1 MRPGA
6 PPPRPRRA
14 GGGGGGG
21 RGGAAPH
28 DGNYYDL
35 PHIRRAAVRPVRR
48 MRHSEVVLVNAPLDD
63 GWRKRIRR
71 MGIDDN
77 TVFFAKSFLIGTGE
91 HRNLSIL
98 TYYIGRDKTKQ
109 TAVGFGRLPLK
120 LRRGR
125 GGY

>member
-1 MRPGA
+1 
-6 PPPRPRRA
+6 
-14 GGGGGGG
+14 
-21 RGGAAPH
+21 
-28 DGNYYDL
+28 
-35 PHIRRAAVRPVRR
+35 

-109 TAVGFGRLPLK
+109 TAVGCGRLPLK

-125 GGY
+125 GGINRDRNYYRAQLGGEWWCASPH

>member
-1 MRPGA
+1 MPKEDRICRVAG
-6 PPPRPRRA
+6 R

-21 RGGAAPH
+21 GD

-77 TVFFAKSFLIGTGE
+77 TVFCAKSYLIGTG
-91 HRNLSIL
+91 
-98 TYYIGRDKTKQ
+98 
-109 TAVGFGRLPLK
+109 
-120 LRRGR
+120 
-125 GGY
+125 